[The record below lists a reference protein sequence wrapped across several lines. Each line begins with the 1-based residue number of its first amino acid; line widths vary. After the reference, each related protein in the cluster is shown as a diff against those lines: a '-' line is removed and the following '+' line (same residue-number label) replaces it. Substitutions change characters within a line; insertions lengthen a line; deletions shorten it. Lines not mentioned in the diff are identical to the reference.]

1 MQMTQAQHLKSS
13 RIRSKTVGNDTF
25 WLDRLVSQQSVQQ
38 HQRRLC
44 VSPALDDEVQDLSLI
59 VNCAPQEHTL
69 STDRTDDLIQM
80 PARGRGGAKPLQP
93 PCDLRPELD
102 RPAANGLIANV
113 NPARGH
119 QLFNVAETQAEAK
132 VEPHGMADDLRRET
146 VALER

>member
-44 VSPALDDEVQDLSLI
+44 VSPALDDEVQDLSL
-59 VNCAPQEHTL
+59 
-69 STDRTDDLIQM
+69 TDRTDDLIQM